1 MHYLNLLKIGSRP
14 QKREVNKSDEDIKIR
29 AIPWVLCW
37 TQTRILMPTWWGVGK
52 AFSELDQNEKEELK
66 VVYQENKLLA
76 SFFKVLGFTLR
87 KVELPLFLMYLERH
101 LEKEEAHA
109 IYSSFKAEY
118 ESTIKCFEFITG
130 ESDLLWFRPWLSQ
143 SIYFRSSMIHP
154 LNLIQLEALNRKD
167 EVLLRETVTGI
178 ACGMMTTG

>member
-1 MHYLNLLKIGSRP
+1 
-14 QKREVNKSDEDIKIR
+14 
-29 AIPWVLCW
+29 
-37 TQTRILMPTWWGVGK
+37 
-52 AFSELDQNEKEELK
+52 
-66 VVYQENKLLA
+66 
-76 SFFKVLGFTLR
+76 
-87 KVELPLFLMYLERH
+87 MYLERH

-109 IYSSFKAEY
+109 IYSSFKTEY